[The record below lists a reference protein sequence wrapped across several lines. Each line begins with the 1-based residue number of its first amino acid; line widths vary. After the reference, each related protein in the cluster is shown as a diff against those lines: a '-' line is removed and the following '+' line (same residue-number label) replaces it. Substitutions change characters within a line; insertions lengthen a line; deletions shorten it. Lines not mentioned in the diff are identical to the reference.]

1 MKRWIVDEI
10 TKGGPDCI
18 VLTEFVVSP
27 GIDYFIGKLEELN
40 YHWFISNS
48 TKENGILIA
57 LKKDTFDFKN
67 TFDYKKNTVIKSEAL
82 AGTNLPDFYEI
93 QVKWNKRIL
102 SIIGARIKVR
112 LETEGKKAFTK
123 DQFDALDE
131 YLNNIS
137 HDVICI
143 GDFNAFWGNRW
154 NTNENTTLPNVSNK
168 YYLFTP
174 KYKKDDWWSYEKA
187 IELKPDILLLD
198 IIMPHLDGLG
208 VLEKLGETNLEKSPL
223 VIILSAVGQD
233 KITQK
238 AISLGAQYY
247 IVKPFDIN
255 VLIKRMKE
263 LKNYQ
268 PTQFKGGFITREI
281 KAQYIDIAPD
291 KKKNQENLEALVT
304 NIIHEVGVPAHIK
317 GYQYLREAIMMVIK
331 DTDVI
336 NQITKQ
342 LYPEIADKYHT
353 TPSRVERAIRH
364 AIEVAWGRGEQ
375 SAVENIFGY
384 TVSAAKGKPTNSE
397 FIAMISDKL
406 RLELKSA

>member
-1 MKRWIVDEI
+1 MNEKITVLVADDNSDFTMTLSSYLEKEEQIQIV
-10 TKGGPDCI
+10 
-18 VLTEFVVSP
+18 
-27 GIDYFIGKLEELN
+27 GI
-40 YHWFISNS
+40 
-48 TKENGILIA
+48 A
-57 LKKDTFDFKN
+57 KDGN
-67 TFDYKKNTVIKSEAL
+67 EA
-82 AGTNLPDFYEI
+82 
-93 QVKWNKRIL
+93 
-102 SIIGARIKVR
+102 
-112 LETEGKKAFTK
+112 
-123 DQFDALDE
+123 
-131 YLNNIS
+131 
-137 HDVICI
+137 
-143 GDFNAFWGNRW
+143 
-154 NTNENTTLPNVSNK
+154 
-168 YYLFTP
+168 
-174 KYKKDDWWSYEKA
+174 YEKA

-342 LYPEIADKYHT
+342 LYPEIADK
-353 TPSRVERAIRH
+353 
-364 AIEVAWGRGEQ
+364 
-375 SAVENIFGY
+375 
-384 TVSAAKGKPTNSE
+384 
-397 FIAMISDKL
+397 
-406 RLELKSA
+406 